1 MGRNGSLLAVAPLVG
16 LLFLDAHAEGL
27 GFPGPAIALHQ
38 DASSSIMLGG
48 QAQKLLDTNARRR
61 ACLVQNTSN
70 GDLWLNIS
78 GAATAAAQPPSVH
91 LGPGD
96 AYECPPPGSIPSGA
110 FYIYGAATGQTFTAL
125 EW

>member
-1 MGRNGSLLAVAPLVG
+1 MGRNSSPLAVAVLVG
-16 LLFLDAHAEGL
+16 LMLADAHADGL
-27 GFPGPAIALHQ
+27 GLPGSALALHQ
-38 DASSSIMLGG
+38 DASSFIMLGG
-48 QAQKLLDTNARRR
+48 RAQKLLDINARRR

-70 GDLWLNIS
+70 GDLWLNIT
-78 GAATAAAQPPSVH
+78 GAATAASQPPSVH

-110 FYIYGAATGQTFTAL
+110 FYIYGGTTGQTFTAL